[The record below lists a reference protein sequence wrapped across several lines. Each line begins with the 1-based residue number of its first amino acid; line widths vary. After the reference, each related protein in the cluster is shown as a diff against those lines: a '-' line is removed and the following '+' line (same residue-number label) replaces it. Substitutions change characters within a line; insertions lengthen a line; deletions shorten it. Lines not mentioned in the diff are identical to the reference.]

1 MTRGNGMKRRWT
13 ARRLGLAVIPI
24 IAVVAIG
31 AGSTQAGNTVRPE
44 AAAMPEVLNVQIGE
58 FATLNPFLSSGI
70 GRGSVN
76 AAIYM
81 PLVFLGADNTIQPGI
96 ATAWEQSEDGLTY
109 TFTLRDDLVWSD
121 GEPLDSS
128 DVLWSFSKYLDA
140 DLSQWASR
148 IGGVAGQG
156 EGEVPSGLSA
166 PDPTTF
172 VVELAELNPSWLTV
186 LAAQGHIIAILPEH
200 VLSEMTTEELS
211 TTTYFETEPVTLG
224 PYNFGSWE
232 RDQYVELVRNE
243 DWPTP
248 AAFERVRL
256 SLLQSEVAAA
266 QLETGE
272 LQVSGLIAPLEA
284 ARLDEL
290 ETVAV
295 ESTPGVWPEVLQFND
310 PQLEDP
316 RIRQAM
322 IYALDLDGICEEV
335 LAGYCDVTWNQVRLI
350 SPEWAIPTEGLVEY
364 SYDPDR
370 ARELLAEAGWDE
382 ERRITLINIG
392 GQDRVRSTESV
403 IIQASF
409 EEVGIGTDILSTD
422 VGSFLEMA
430 ENEDRRTEWDVFIN
444 RGANFAADPNQV
456 SPYNSC
462 DTFYPDGANISWYCR
477 PELDELW
484 AQGLESPDPE
494 VRAPIYHQAFQF
506 LNADPDVIV
515 LNWPETVVAHDTR
528 IAGVAP
534 LGSTEFLTWNIG
546 EWTWTG

>member
-1 MTRGNGMKRRWT
+1 MKRTWT

-24 IAVVAIG
+24 IAVVAVG
-31 AGSTQAGNTVRPE
+31 AGSTQAGNTVRRE
-44 AAAMPEVLNVQIGE
+44 AAAPDVLNVQIGE

-96 ATAWEQSEDGLTY
+96 ASAWEQSADGLTY
-109 TFTLRDDLVWSD
+109 TFTIRDDLVWSD
-121 GEPLDSS
+121 GEPLDSG

-166 PDPTTF
+166 PDATTF

-243 DWPTP
+243 EWPTP

-295 ESTPGVWPEVLQFND
+295 ETTPGVWPEVLQFND
-310 PQLEDP
+310 PHFEDP
-316 RIRQAM
+316 RVRQAM

-350 SPEWAIPTEGLVEY
+350 SPEWAIPTEGLIEY
-364 SYDPDR
+364 EYNPDR

-382 ERRITLINIG
+382 EQRITLINIG

-430 ENEDRRTEWDVFIN
+430 EMEDRRAEWDVFIN

-462 DTFYPDGANISWYCR
+462 DTFYPGGANISWYCR

-494 VRAPIYHQAFQF
+494 ARAPIYHEAFQF

-515 LNWPETVVAHDTR
+515 LNWPETIVAHNT
-528 IAGVAP
+528 GVGGIAP
-534 LGSTEFLTWNIG
+534 LGSAEFLTWNIG